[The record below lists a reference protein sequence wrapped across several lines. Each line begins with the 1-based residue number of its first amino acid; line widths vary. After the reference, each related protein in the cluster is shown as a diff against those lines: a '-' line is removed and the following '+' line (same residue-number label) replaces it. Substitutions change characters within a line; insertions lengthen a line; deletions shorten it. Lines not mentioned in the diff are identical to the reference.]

1 MNATPPD
8 WVFIP
13 YTVLYQGGRWRIAGV
28 EGFEQYRVPSY
39 RAFLQRLVPKG

>member
-13 YTVLYQGGRWRIAGV
+13 YYQGGRWRIAGV

-39 RAFLQRLVPKG
+39 RAFLQRKG

>member
-8 WVFIP
+8 WVSIP

-39 RAFLQRLVPKG
+39 RAFLQRKG